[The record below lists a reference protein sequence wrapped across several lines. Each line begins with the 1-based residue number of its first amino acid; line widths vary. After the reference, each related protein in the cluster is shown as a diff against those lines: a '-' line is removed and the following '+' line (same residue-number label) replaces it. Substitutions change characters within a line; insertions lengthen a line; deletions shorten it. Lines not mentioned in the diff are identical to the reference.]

1 MTRGNPADIDQLL
14 KAYRERGELT
24 RRAFCEKQGIS
35 LCTIDYY
42 LRRQTKPAEKRS
54 RLARVELRTPEQP
67 ERFALYLGN
76 GRRIEC
82 SEAGLAQLIR
92 TAEAI

>member
-1 MTRGNPADIDQLL
+1 MTRRSTADVDQLV
-14 KAYRERGELT
+14 KAYRERGDLT
-24 RRAFCEKQGIS
+24 RHAFCEKQGIS

-42 LRRQTKPAEKRS
+42 LRHQKKPAEKRA
-54 RLARVELRTPEQP
+54 RLARVELRTPERP
-67 ERFALYLGN
+67 ERFALILSS

-82 SEAGLAQLIR
+82 SEGGLAQLIR